1 MWAGCVVQL
10 SRSVVI
16 AITTTKRGGGGGG
29 RAGAGAAR
37 ACCDGRDWHGAFR
50 FIISCHFHLFF
61 ILVVSAAV
69 VFCLCPEP
77 VLAAASSLSRACLG
91 NRTQKTVSFCFRFV
105 LFSFCFRDPQ
115 GLNLNIKRVIFT
127 TLEKY
132 LLSRRILVYKPMDL
146 NRDWSPC
153 SLHCGIKNGC
163 I

>member
-1 MWAGCVVQL
+1 MYLWAGGVVQL

-16 AITTTKRGGGGGG
+16 AIATTKRGGGGGG

-50 FIISCHFHLFF
+50 LALCFGGFCCNC
-61 ILVVSAAV
+61 V
-69 VFCLCPEP
+69 CLCPEP
-77 VLAAASSLSRACLG
+77 VLAAASRLSRACLG
-91 NRTQKTVSFCFRFV
+91 NGTQLFFV

-132 LLSRRILVYKPMDL
+132 LLSRRTLVYKPMDL
-146 NRDWSPC
+146 VAPF
-153 SLHCGIKNGC
+153 LYTAE
-163 I
+163 